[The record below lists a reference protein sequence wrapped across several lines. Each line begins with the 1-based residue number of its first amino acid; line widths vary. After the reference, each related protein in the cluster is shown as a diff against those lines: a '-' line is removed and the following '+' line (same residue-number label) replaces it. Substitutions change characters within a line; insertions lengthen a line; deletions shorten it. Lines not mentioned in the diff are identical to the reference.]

1 MTARPLLGGIAAT
14 LFVRYHVLGH
24 PGPSEAIGEAEV
36 VPDVNSEPAVAAH
49 PDVQQVFPHSLLAL

>member
-24 PGPSEAIGEAEV
+24 PGPSEAIGKAKM
-36 VPDVNSEPAVAAH
+36 VPDVNGEPAVAAR
-49 PDVQQVFPHSLLAL
+49 PDV